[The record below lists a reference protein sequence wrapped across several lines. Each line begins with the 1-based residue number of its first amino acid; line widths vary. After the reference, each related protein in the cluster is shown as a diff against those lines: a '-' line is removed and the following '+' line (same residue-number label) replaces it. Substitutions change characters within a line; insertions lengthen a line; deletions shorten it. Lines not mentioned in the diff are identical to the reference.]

1 MSDVI
6 TVATPL
12 DDGVID
18 KLTAGVR
25 VLINGIIYTARDAA
39 HQRLKELI
47 DHGEKLPFEPRGQV
61 IYYVGPAPPKPGMAM
76 GAAGPTSSY
85 RMDPYAPGL
94 MKLGLKAMIGKG
106 QRGPQV
112 LEALK
117 RHRAVY
123 LAATGGAGALLA
135 ASIKKARIIA
145 YEDLGPEAIR
155 ELTVENFPV
164 IVANDAF
171 GGDIFRQGQ
180 SRYAQPEL
188 AGL

>member
-6 TVATPL
+6 TVTTPL
-12 DDGVID
+12 DDGLID
-18 KLTAGVR
+18 RLTTGVR

-39 HQRLKELI
+39 HQRLMGLI
-47 DHGEKLPFEPRGQV
+47 EHGEKLPFEPRGQV
-61 IYYVGPAPPKPGMAM
+61 IYYVGPAPPKPGMAV

-85 RMDPYAPGL
+85 RMDPYAPAL
-94 MKLGLKAMIGKG
+94 LKLGIKGMIGKG
-106 QRGPQV
+106 QRGPEV

-155 ELTVENFPV
+155 ELTVENFPA

-180 SRYAQPEL
+180 SKYVQPESV
-188 AGL
+188 

>member
-1 MSDVI
+1 MSDEI
-6 TVATPL
+6 TVTSPL
-12 DDGVID
+12 DDGIID
-18 KLTAGVR
+18 RLTAGVR

-39 HQRLKELI
+39 HKRLVEQI
-47 DHGEKLPFEPRGQV
+47 ERGGTLPFELRGQL
-61 IYYVGPAPPKPGMAM
+61 IYYVGPVPPKPGMAV

-85 RMDPYAPGL
+85 RMDPYAPAL
-94 MKLGLKAMIGKG
+94 LKLGLKAMIGKG
-106 QRGPQV
+106 QRSPGV

-123 LAATGGAGALLA
+123 LVATGGAGALLA

-171 GGDIFRQGQ
+171 GGCIFRRGQ
-180 SRYAQPEL
+180 SRYAQPESV
-188 AGL
+188 